1 MNISNYSQF
10 LTNSDPSK
18 FNSDLF
24 KSFDNIIAKTNSE
37 TSSTKS
43 PTRMS
48 MPVISAKKDE
58 KKRKNQS
65 MGDADSLKTSI

>member
-1 MNISNYSQF
+1 
-10 LTNSDPSK
+10 
-18 FNSDLF
+18 
-24 KSFDNIIAKTNSE
+24 
-37 TSSTKS
+37 
-43 PTRMS
+43 MS